1 MQIAWQAAAA
11 WQSTAKI
18 YLSTRYISIDTI
30 YLAYHISWQ
39 LLVVPPTPTP
49 HTLHPFLPLN
59 AFVWLGFWFWRW
71 LWHCMFL
78 EFYGCL
84 DTQFVY
90 NAMQNRGASSAY
102 NMPRRLGTLWRL
114 LPKFVILDYNL
125 SLKWDIRNEKCAS
138 SLQNKK
144 NFLSCIWHATQPA
157 NQRKLFL
164 WLCVPHKITTEVNF
178 RSRFLPILD
187 RQFCCYLAVLLS
199 AE

>member
-1 MQIAWQAAAA
+1 
-11 WQSTAKI
+11 
-18 YLSTRYISIDTI
+18 
-30 YLAYHISWQ
+30 
-39 LLVVPPTPTP
+39 
-49 HTLHPFLPLN
+49 
-59 AFVWLGFWFWRW
+59 
-71 LWHCMFL
+71 MFL

-102 NMPRRLGTLWRL
+102 NMPRRLATLWRL

-138 SLQNKK
+138 SVQNKK

-164 WLCVPHKITTEVNF
+164 WPCVPHKITTEVNF

-187 RQFCCYLAVLLS
+187 RQFCCYLAGKSCAAVSQVGGKLFFKYSDTQCVCVCGLVMYLANCAQNARWLECDKVNQR
-199 AE
+199 AETEENSREGIGNWRRLWMNS

>member
-1 MQIAWQAAAA
+1 
-11 WQSTAKI
+11 
-18 YLSTRYISIDTI
+18 
-30 YLAYHISWQ
+30 
-39 LLVVPPTPTP
+39 
-49 HTLHPFLPLN
+49 
-59 AFVWLGFWFWRW
+59 
-71 LWHCMFL
+71 MFL

-102 NMPRRLGTLWRL
+102 NMPRRLATLWRL

-138 SLQNKK
+138 SVQNKK

-164 WLCVPHKITTEVNF
+164 WPCVPHKIITEVNF

-187 RQFCCYLAVLLS
+187 RQFCCYLAGECCAAVSQVGGKLFFKYCTWILNVCVCGLVDIS
-199 AE
+199 VMYLANCAQNARWLDCDKVNQRAETEENLREGIGNWWRLWMNS